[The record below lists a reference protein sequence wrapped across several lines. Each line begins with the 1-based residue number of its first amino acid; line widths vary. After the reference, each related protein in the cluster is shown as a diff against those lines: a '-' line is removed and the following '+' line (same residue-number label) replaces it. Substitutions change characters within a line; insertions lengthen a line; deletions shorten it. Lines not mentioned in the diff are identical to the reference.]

1 MKNENEVLDSPV
13 WIILINVVALEM
25 LKAKMPRFPG
35 QCLHRHRVLQTVVWI
50 QYNLK
55 VPKSEIFD
63 HVDSSVFFTIPVSLG
78 TGDFGADMKE
88 SKSYRLDLI
97 FPVLL
102 AKKLCSSVHKS
113 TLTMIF

>member
-35 QCLHRHRVLQTVVWI
+35 QCLPRYHVLQTVLRI
-50 QYNLK
+50 QYNFK
-55 VPKSEIFD
+55 
-63 HVDSSVFFTIPVSLG
+63 G
-78 TGDFGADMKE
+78 
-88 SKSYRLDLI
+88 DLI

-102 AKKLCSSVHKS
+102 AKNFVRVCIEYVDND
-113 TLTMIF
+113 F